1 MRTTSTSLGRSARLV
16 RTTTLVALLTVIGM
30 LGSCSR
36 GETSASRGTT
46 DETAVNELEPDE
58 TPQRGGTLKIG
69 VMAEAPGF
77 NPIYDLWADAANFVG
92 STVLEPLMV
101 YDRDGTPV
109 PWLAESVTEKVPG
122 RFDAWVI
129 KIRPGISFHNGE
141 PLDAAAVKLNLDKAT
156 SVSLAAIATKEMF
169 SGFEVIDSLTIEAK
183 LTREWSG
190 FPGFLGN
197 VSGYMVAPEM
207 LRNDSDHYSR
217 KPIGTGPFVFTSWS
231 PGASFKAR
239 RNPDYWRKD
248 SGPYLDEIEFV
259 PIIDNQQRTQAL
271 ESGDVD
277 MIFTISAGDVSIL
290 RDRFRVV
297 TDFNS
302 EKSFIMLNTGENP
315 AMFKNPFKS
324 IHARKAV
331 AYATDRDRL
340 KQIVAQGVDL
350 ETTTAPQVSTTRWRM
365 DEADTGALGFDPAKA
380 REEIE
385 RYKQETGETKLS
397 FRLTGQPSSDDRLLT
412 QTLQQMWE
420 EVGMEVELETLEQA
434 QYITNTAVGNFQAA
448 SFRNYA
454 YKDPDQNYY
463 FFHSSTAKG
472 VGNLSINFHQLIDPA
487 IDRDLEEARKTLDF
501 DTRKQLYDDMTR
513 RINEHVVDIW
523 LFNTP
528 YSLIAA
534 DYVRG
539 LNPAHENGFGNF
551 LPKSFLWAGVWKK
564 RS

>member
-1 MRTTSTSLGRSARLV
+1 MGTETVARGRAGVV
-16 RTTTLVALLTVIGM
+16 RTGRALTALMLMISMIGACSSSG
-30 LGSCSR
+30 GS
-36 GETSASRGTT
+36 GSRGTT
-46 DETAVNELEPDE
+46 DGKAINELEPTE
-58 TPQRGGTLKIG
+58 TPQFGGTLRIG

-101 YDRDGTPV
+101 FDRDGTPV

-122 RFDAWVI
+122 RFDTWVI
-129 KIRPGISFHNGE
+129 KIRPGITFHNGE
-141 PLDAAAVKLNLDKAT
+141 PLDANAVKLNLDKAT
-156 SVSLAAIATKEMF
+156 SVSLAAIATREMF
-169 SGFEVIDSLTIEAK
+169 SSFEVIDSLTVEAK
-183 LTREWSG
+183 LTRDWSS

-197 VSGYMVAPEM
+197 ISGYMVAPEM
-207 LRNDSDHYSR
+207 LRDESNHYSQ
-217 KPIGTGPFVFTSWS
+217 KPIGTGPFIFTSWS
-231 PGASFKAR
+231 PGAPFKAR

-248 SGPYLDEIEFV
+248 TGPYLDEIEFV

-271 ESGDVD
+271 EAGDVD
-277 MIFTISAGDVSIL
+277 MIFTISAGDVSTL
-290 RDRFRVV
+290 RDKFRVV

-315 AMFKNPFKS
+315 AMFKNPFKN
-324 IHARKAV
+324 IHARRAV

-340 KQIVAQGVDL
+340 EQIVAQGVDL
-350 ETTTAPQVSTTRWRM
+350 ETTTAPQVSTTRWAM
-365 DEADTGALGFDPAKA
+365 DESQTGALGFDPDKA

-385 RYKQETGETKLS
+385 LYKQDTGETKLS

-420 EVGMEVELETLEQA
+420 EVGMDVELETLEQA

-463 FFHSSTAKG
+463 FFHSATAKG
-472 VGNLSINFHQLIDPA
+472 VGNLSINFHQLMDPA
-487 IDRDLEEARKTLDF
+487 IDRALDDARKTLDF

-539 LNPAHENGFGNF
+539 LSPAHENGFGNF

-564 RS
+564 RT